1 MSVIFISH
9 SSKDNAIAEAL
20 RIWLES
26 NGYTSLFLDF
36 DPTEGIPAGKEW
48 EQELYRK
55 LRACR
60 ALVVICSSHS
70 LSSCW
75 CFAEIAFARS
85 EGKPI
90 FPIRVDAVKLPPQLA
105 DVQVI
110 DLHAGEEE
118 WHLRMARG
126 LSRAGLDPST
136 IHSWDPQRSPF
147 PGLSSFEERDA
158 AIFFGRENLIWEGLD
173 RMRAMR
179 VHRGPS
185 MLLILGISGSGK
197 SSLLRAGLL
206 PRLRKNQVDW
216 CVLSAFRPAPD
227 PVSGLALSLSEAFT
241 GRHPDGALPKYSSA
255 GLRQTLATATDPVTT
270 LRDLLA
276 DLRRSL
282 DREEATVVMPID
294 QLEELLIGDAPSDPS
309 NVAFLLILRGLLQGA
324 AGAVLLVTTLR
335 SDLLGLLQARTEL
348 VGLSFEQLLMSPMG
362 PEAYAQAIEGPAA
375 LAGLRLESGLTQ
387 RIVADTGTD
396 DALPLLAFTL
406 QQLWERYGREDG
418 VLTNDDYQKGLGGLA
433 GAVQREADS
442 VLRAAALDELSMGR
456 LHRAFLE
463 MARIDD
469 QGRVVRRPARW
480 TSIPP
485 DLRPVLERFVKARL
499 LVEGREEGSV
509 EVAHEALLRH
519 WSVLANWL
527 AEDQDFMLW
536 RRRLEAALEEF
547 QRTGEVLGSASLA
560 EALRW
565 KDRIPPATP
574 EAALIAR
581 SEDVQRQAKE
591 REREGLRKQ
600 AADEARLRI
609 KEEEIAILGSA
620 VEEGNVQKSR
630 LIRQG
635 RRVFW
640 AFLALAGLSGVGA
653 IWGTNRLRV
662 ATAAAQLEQASAVLR
677 GQHAD
682 DQLTA
687 LRSALVNGFRLRQLV
702 VGRRDLASYPTLAP
716 LNTLEDLLGSTWER
730 RRQSAHRYGV
740 VSVVSL
746 DGKGGSAS
754 IGKDDRL
761 RIWGPAGER
770 QGEHPLAG
778 GTAITA
784 SQDGRAIFAG
794 TADGEVVRFD
804 PDGRAVARWSAHP
817 IGGVNAL
824 AIGPDPDTLVSAGGD
839 GMITV
844 WSLQG
849 RRLAG
854 WRAAPQEE
862 GVQDLAVDHAGRR
875 IMSVGEGKALVRQ
888 WSVDGSPLPSLA
900 APANGPLVKVVVAEG
915 GNLLLAA
922 GIGNDLW
929 LWRGRKGN
937 PNSGPIRLKGL
948 SLPVRSLAF
957 LQDLKDPT
965 LVAGDSGGTIH
976 LWNVRGEPLT
986 TLRGHDGDVT
996 HLAASGKG
1004 LLSSGV
1010 DGTLRAW
1017 RRPPSIHARSGGF
1030 DSSIHAIRIHPGG
1043 REAALAMA
1051 NGSVRIVGLD
1061 GAPIRA
1067 WSTRRG
1073 SLSSLDISPNG
1084 SQLVVGGSTGLVRMW
1099 SWMGER
1105 GALRQ
1110 AEAPSI
1116 VSVRMEP
1123 RRGEWILA
1131 GSSDGQLWLW
1141 PSAVDV
1147 ARHWM
1152 AHPDG
1157 AVAMVSFHPTG
1168 RSIASVGT
1176 DGWARTWRLNGL
1188 RQAETQVSKL
1198 ALRAVSFTPD
1208 GRQLLVAS
1216 DDGNVSFIRASGG
1229 IIRSFPTY
1237 QNSISALAFSP
1248 NGDVLATAGADGSL
1262 KIWDLSGRLRS
1273 NFVNRPEQP
1282 IYGLAWA
1289 LNGRLLLSG
1298 GADGSLM
1305 VHKVENLDG
1314 LLQQGCTTLSIQLTQ
1329 EPTDN
1334 ALQRSC
1340 KRFVNADVK
1349 SGTFLTDPIV
1359 R

>member
-1 MSVIFISH
+1 MSIIFVSH

-20 RIWLES
+20 KAWLEE

-36 DPTEGIPAGKEW
+36 DPSEGIPAGKDW

-70 LSSCW
+70 LCSCW

-90 FPIRVDAVKLPPQLA
+90 FPIRVDDVKLPPQLA

-110 DLHAGEEE
+110 DLHAGDEE
-118 WHLRMARG
+118 WHRRMARG
-126 LSRAGLDPST
+126 LNCAGLDPSV
-136 IHSWDPQRSPF
+136 IHSWDPKRSPF
-147 PGLSSFEERDA
+147 PGLTSFEERDA

-179 VHRGPS
+179 AHRGAS
-185 MLLILGISGSGK
+185 MLLILGNSGSGK

-227 PVSGLALSLSEAFT
+227 PMSGLAHSLSEAIT
-241 GRHPDGALPKYSSA
+241 GSHSGDARPEYSPA
-255 GLRQTLATATDPVTT
+255 GLRQTLAAAMNPVSK
-270 LRDLLA
+270 LSDLLT

-282 DREEATVVMPID
+282 DREEATVVVPID
-294 QLEELLIGDAPSDPS
+294 QLEELLISDAPLNAS
-309 NVAFLLILRGLLQGA
+309 NVAFLRILRGLLQGA
-324 AGAVLLVTTLR
+324 AGPAVLLVATLR
-335 SDLLGLLQARTEL
+335 SDLLGLLQARPEL
-348 VGLSFEQLLMSPMG
+348 DGLSFEQLLVSPMG
-362 PEAYAQAIEGPAA
+362 PEGYAQAIEGPAA
-375 LAGLRLESGLTQ
+375 LAGLLLENGLTQ

-406 QQLWERYGREDG
+406 QQLWERYGRDDG
-418 VLTNDDYQKGLGGLA
+418 VLTIDHYQKGLGGLA

-442 VLRAAALDELSMGR
+442 VLRAAALDESGMGR

-469 QGRVVRRPARW
+469 QGRIVRRPARW
-480 TSIPP
+480 ASLPP
-485 DLRPVLERFVKARL
+485 DVLPVLNRFKKARL
-499 LVEGREEGSV
+499 LVEGREPGIV

-519 WSVLANWL
+519 WNVLANWL
-527 AEDQDFMLW
+527 AEDQDFMFW

-547 QRTGEVLGSASLA
+547 QRTGEPLGSASLA

-565 KDRIPPATP
+565 KGRIPPATP
-574 EAALIAR
+574 EAALIAH
-581 SEDVQRQAKE
+581 SEDLQRKAKE

-635 RRVFW
+635 RRVFM
-640 AFLALAGLSGVGA
+640 AFLVLAGLSGVGA
-653 IWGTNRLRV
+653 IWGTRRLIV
-662 ATAAAQLEQASAVLR
+662 ATTAAQLEQASAVLR
-677 GQHAD
+677 RQHAD

-687 LRSALVNGFRLRQLV
+687 LRSALANGFRLRQLV
-702 VGRRDLASYPTLAP
+702 GGRHDLASYPTLAP
-716 LNTLEDLLGSTWER
+716 INTLEDLLGSTWER
-730 RRQSAHRYGV
+730 HRQSAHRYGV
-740 VSVVSL
+740 ISVVFL
-746 DGKGGSAS
+746 GGNGGSAS

-761 RIWGPAGER
+761 RLWGPAGEQR
-770 QGEHPLAG
+770 GESSLAG

-784 SQDGRAIFAG
+784 SPDGRAIFAG
-794 TADGEVVRFD
+794 TADGEVVRLD
-804 PDGRAVARWSAHP
+804 PAGREVARWSAHP

-824 AIGPDPDTLVSAGGD
+824 AIGPEPGTIVSAGGD

-844 WSLQG
+844 WSFHG
-849 RRLAG
+849 HRRSG

-862 GVQDLAVDHAGRR
+862 GVQDLAVDHSGRR
-875 IMSVGEGKALVRQ
+875 ILTVGEGHGLVRQ
-888 WSVDGSPLPSLA
+888 WRVDGSPLPALA
-900 APANGPLVKVVVAEG
+900 APRGGPLGKIAVADG
-915 GNLLLAA
+915 GNILLAS

-929 LWRGRKGN
+929 LWRNRKDS
-937 PNSGPIRLKGL
+937 PAAEPIRLKGVSQPL
-948 SLPVRSLAF
+948 RSLAF
-957 LQDLKDPT
+957 LQDAEDAT

-976 LWNVRGEPLT
+976 LWNTKGEPLT
-986 TLRGHDGDVT
+986 TLRGHDGAVS
-996 HLAASGKG
+996 HLAPTGKG
-1004 LLSSGV
+1004 ILSSGD

-1017 RRPPSIHARSGGF
+1017 RRPPSIQTRSGAF
-1030 DSSIHAIRIHPGG
+1030 DGPIHAIHIHPRG

-1051 NGSVRIVGLD
+1051 DGSVRIVTLH
-1061 GAPIRA
+1061 GAPVRA

-1073 SLSSLDISPNG
+1073 SLSSLDIAPDGNR
-1084 SQLVVGGSTGLVRMW
+1084 LVVGGSTGLVRMW
-1099 SWMGER
+1099 TWMGER
-1105 GALRQ
+1105 GALMQ

-1123 RRGEWILA
+1123 RRGEGILA

-1141 PSAVDV
+1141 RSATDV

-1152 AHPDG
+1152 AHPGG

-1168 RSIASVGT
+1168 RSLASVGT
-1176 DGWARTWRLNGL
+1176 DGWVRTWWVNG
-1188 RQAETQVSKL
+1188 RRRAGSQVSKL
-1198 ALRAVSFTPD
+1198 ALRSMNFTPD
-1208 GRQLLVAS
+1208 GRQLVVAG
-1216 DDGNVSFIRASGG
+1216 DDGTVSFIRPSGG

-1237 QNSISALAFSP
+1237 QSSVSALAFSP
-1248 NGDVLATAGADGSL
+1248 DGEVLATAGTDGSL
-1262 KIWDLSGRLRS
+1262 KLWDLFGRLRS
-1273 NFVNRPEQP
+1273 SYVNSPGQP
-1282 IYGLAWA
+1282 IYGLAFA
-1289 LNGRLLLSG
+1289 PSGGLLLSG
-1298 GADGSLM
+1298 GADGTLM
-1305 VHKVENLDG
+1305 VHKVEDLDG
-1314 LLQQGCTTLSIQLTQ
+1314 LLQKGCTALVTQ
-1329 EPTDN
+1329 PMQVRTNDS
-1334 ALQRSC
+1334 LQSSC
-1340 KRFVNADVK
+1340 KRFVNV
-1349 SGTFLTDPIV
+1349 SV
-1359 R
+1359 Q